1 MKTWDKFVNKVVI
14 FLSFLLWAFMH
25 WDQCLYRK
33 PMFVLS
39 CPASRAFV
47 WKQSLHRL
55 WKTYRCVAP
64 FHNRKYLSLTTRCE
78 LDNIA
83 LLYSDKFQLHR
94 PPNGREHPECPERVA
109 AAIQHLQNSPIS
121 SKLHM
126 LPFEQLDD
134 AWLTQKVL
142 SVHSSGY
149 LEDLERWIRQGASIL
164 DSDTYLCEHSLEVG
178 RLAVKAWITATKYS
192 FEYSKPSFVLARPP
206 GHHATAYT
214 GMGFCIFSNLAI
226 AAKYA
231 MEELGVTRVGIL
243 DWDVHHGNGTASCFQ
258 KDQRVRFVS
267 LHQFPFYPMTG
278 APEERGPLG
287 NLLNITFPSGAKGS
301 EFIHRLCNEAIPFL
315 TQHQPEIVF
324 VSAGYD
330 ALNADPL
337 GGLCLETED
346 YYEMTR
352 AVMSSFGHKR
362 IVFGLEGGYHVEET
376 AKAIEKT
383 LQGILEG

>member
-1 MKTWDKFVNKVVI
+1 LLVLLVIMPQHILVWVFVYFPI
-14 FLSFLLWAFMH
+14 LPL
-25 WDQCLYRK
+25 Q
-33 PMFVLS
+33 
-39 CPASRAFV
+39 
-47 WKQSLHRL
+47 QSML
-55 WKTYRCVAP
+55 WKNLV
-64 FHNRKYLSLTTRCE
+64 
-78 LDNIA
+78 
-83 LLYSDKFQLHR
+83 LL
-94 PPNGREHPECPERVA
+94 
-109 AAIQHLQNSPIS
+109 
-121 SKLHM
+121 
-126 LPFEQLDD
+126 
-134 AWLTQKVL
+134 VL
-142 SVHSSGY
+142 V
-149 LEDLERWIRQGASIL
+149 
-164 DSDTYLCEHSLEVG
+164 
-178 RLAVKAWITATKYS
+178 
-192 FEYSKPSFVLARPP
+192 
-206 GHHATAYT
+206 
-214 GMGFCIFSNLAI
+214 FS
-226 AAKYA
+226 
-231 MEELGVTRVGIL
+231 